1 MKKRFLSIFTALALC
16 MSLLPQMA
24 WAKETVEEPMAAA
37 PMILETQEGEKGS
50 AVQAATSV
58 GDEEA
63 LKNAIANGGEVVLQ
77 GSITLTSTLTIAGGT
92 SVTLDLGTNTL
103 QGNNS
108 FPIIKIEDGGNLT
121 LTGGLSGYITGGKGG
136 PNGGGVYV
144 ASGGTF
150 TMNGGRID
158 ACEAANGGGVYVAN
172 GGTFHLIRGDITG
185 CKATNSEG
193 GGVYVESGG
202 TMTMSGGEIY
212 FGSGGNEGDS
222 AGIYLA
228 GTLNANGGT
237 VRDAVTVAD
246 GQILTADGSSGT
258 TFAASVLNNGTI
270 SGGSFSGTVT
280 NNENGTITNG
290 NFKDVTN
297 NGAVG
302 GGTFTGAVTNTE
314 NGMIAGGTFT
324 GSVTNNEKGTITNG
338 EFKDVTNNGA
348 VEGGDFT
355 GAVTNT
361 ENGTIKDGNF
371 KDVTNNGAIQNGT
384 FSGTVTNTEKGTIGG
399 GTFTEDATV
408 TNNGTITGG
417 IFTNEISGDGEVS
430 ISGATVYIVKFV
442 VDGQEYETRRVTS
455 LDAII
460 SAPAHNP
467 TKTGYTFKHWA
478 YNGTAWDFGK
488 SVQDNLGAGTNPA
501 TDTITL
507 TAVFEQDAKQDSGN
521 SGNSGNS
528 GGGGGKRTESKLD
541 GKKYAEDGALSIDG
555 SGGFGNI
562 TGFEI
567 DGKSLNRFDCS
578 GLDLRMSTGN
588 TWMWFMPEA
597 IKQLVDSDAESLTL
611 VNGEAELKLPRA
623 VLQQLLAQMGDE
635 KLRTMFLTDEDVLNS
650 LSKEQRK
657 SLDRTLKN
665 AGCRLIGAVTGE
677 FMIGNRPVDWSKNR
691 VEMEVSSPFLKPV
704 TEEELMQWMEEMR
717 QEMLDWRSEPDDRI
731 WQAPNLSPE
740 LVQWKS
746 LPDVSE
752 LENWSFRLKP
762 DENDEDIFR
771 FEVYP
776 TRSDKKP
783 YESMPQDAFYMD
795 LSDDWD
801 QETPKDFF
809 SGGELP
815 LTFEPNKKGDYFAKF
830 QVTHFSTYLLLAR
843 QTEQAGEETKADT
856 AQSFADVDR
865 NAYYY
870 DAVRWAAENDVT
882 GGTGEGKFSPNA
894 ACTRAQIVTF
904 LWRAAGSPKA
914 KDASGFSDVAQD
926 AYYAKAVAWAV
937 ENGITGGTG
946 EGEFSP
952 NKTCTRAQA
961 VSFLHRAADR
971 PEAGAAAAFTD
982 VAQDAYYAQAVA
994 WAAENDITGGVG
1006 GGLFGANAE
1015 CTRAQIVTF
1024 LYRAAQ

>member
-50 AVQAATSV
+50 AVQANGVIET
-58 GDEEA
+58 GDELQAA
-63 LKNAIANGGEVVLQ
+63 LNAGGMV
-77 GSITLTSTLTIAGGT
+77 TLTQSVTPTSTLTISKDVT
-92 SVTLDLGTNTL
+92 VTLDLGGNTL
-103 QGNNS
+103 TGNNS
-108 FPIIKIEDGGNLT
+108 DSVIRIEKGGNLA
-121 LTGGLSGYITGGKGG
+121 LTGELSGCITGGKGS

-150 TMNGGRID
+150 TMNGGIID
-158 ACEAANGGGVYVAN
+158 ACEAANGGGVYVES
-172 GGTFHLIRGDITG
+172 GGTFHLIRGAITG

-202 TMTMSGGEIY
+202 TMTMTSGGDIY
-212 FGSGGNEGDS
+212 DCAGGNEGDS

-228 GTLNANGGT
+228 GTLNANGGNVHNT
-237 VRDAVTVAD
+237 VTVAQ
-246 GQILTADGSSGT
+246 GGEIRATGIESGT
-258 TFAASVLNNGTI
+258 TFTANVLNNGEINFGTFDEGATVTNNGTI
-270 SGGSFSGTVT
+270 TSVTLKGKVINRSGGTLDSNNCFGDVENSGTIKNGSFHGTVT
-280 NNENGTITNG
+280 NNGTI
-290 NFKDVTN
+290 
-297 NGAVG
+297 
-302 GGTFTGAVTNTE
+302 
-314 NGMIAGGTFT
+314 
-324 GSVTNNEKGTITNG
+324 GS
-338 EFKDVTNNGA
+338 
-348 VEGGDFT
+348 
-355 GAVTNT
+355 
-361 ENGTIKDGNF
+361 
-371 KDVTNNGAIQNGT
+371 GT

-417 IFTNEISGDGEVS
+417 IFANEISGDGEVN

-442 VDGQEYETRRVTS
+442 VDGQEYETRRVTR

-488 SVQDNLGAGTNPA
+488 SVQGNIGAGTNPA

-597 IKQLVDSDAESLTL
+597 IKQLVDSHADSLTL
-611 VNGEAELKLPRA
+611 VNGDAELKLPRK

-635 KLRTMFLTDEDVLNS
+635 KLRAMFLTDEEVLNS

-704 TEEELMQWMEEMR
+704 TEEELMQRMEEMR

-731 WQAPNLSPE
+731 RQAPNLSLE
-740 LVQWKS
+740 RVQWKS

-752 LENWSFRLKP
+752 LEDWSFRLKP

-783 YESMPQDAFYMD
+783 YKSMLQNAFYMD

-801 QETPKDFF
+801 QETPEDFF

-843 QTEQAGEETKADT
+843 PAEQADGETKADT

-946 EGEFSP
+946 EGKFSP
-952 NKTCTRAQA
+952 NTTCTRAQA

-982 VAQDAYYAQAVA
+982 VAQDAYYAKAVA